1 MKQANVYVG
10 YNLAGVLTED
20 DLGYEFRYDS
30 DYLKSEGAEAVSLT
44 LPLSAKPYRDKVLFP
59 FFDGLIPEGWLLDIA
74 EQSWKISA
82 RDRFSLLLACCK
94 DCIGNVSVIPVNEK
108 EVADE

>member
-1 MKQANVYVG
+1 MKQAKVFISNT
-10 YNLAGVLTED
+10 LAGILTED
-20 DLGYEFRYDS
+20 EAGYEFMYLPEYLASDS
-30 DYLKSEGAEAVSLT
+30 AIPVSLT
-44 LPLSAKPYRDKVLFP
+44 LPLSDKPYRDKVLFP

-94 DCIGNVSVIPVNEK
+94 DCIGNVSVTPIEES
-108 EVADE
+108 EVKDV